1 MGTGHRLAWSR
12 SFLEVLPVSAGA
24 APEFVVVEGLPT
36 REFLLSLVA
45 LPVDALVRVDYAP
58 FAGTTVPEAATVAET
73 VRGEAQRAVLAFEL
87 VRRAARIVPLAA
99 IDAECW
105 AASLAALP
113 VLCARDGVRQKLRL
127 CSTHLPR

>member
-1 MGTGHRLAWSR
+1 MGTGHRVAWCHL
-12 SFLEVLPVSAGA
+12 FLEVLPVSAGA
-24 APEFVVVEGLPT
+24 APRSLSSKARQPGVPGLAGCHAE
-36 REFLLSLVA
+36 RRARAGRLCA
-45 LPVDALVRVDYAP
+45 L
-58 FAGTTVPEAATVAET
+58 AGTAVPEAATVAET

-105 AASLAALP
+105 AASLATLP
-113 VLCARDGVRQKLRL
+113 VICARDGVRQKLRL